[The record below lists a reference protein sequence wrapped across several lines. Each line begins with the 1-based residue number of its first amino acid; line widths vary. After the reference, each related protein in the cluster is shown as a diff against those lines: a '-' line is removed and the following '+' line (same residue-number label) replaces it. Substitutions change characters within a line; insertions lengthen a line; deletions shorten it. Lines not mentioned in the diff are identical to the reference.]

1 MSISKQQIDD
11 AIALLC
17 MRFPKCF
24 VLFERKRVPLK
35 IAIHIDIIAVLGEQI
50 DRKLL
55 GQALKYYTSN
65 IHYRRAQ
72 QAGSPRLDLNGL
84 PAGVVSDADA
94 RTAAKDVAAI
104 KAILAQQKQ
113 EKLRKPQAEPEIN
126 PAPSPQPPERD
137 GLSALRA
144 AAQRRKA
151 IA

>member
-1 MSISKQQIDD
+1 MSLKREQIDQVVE
-11 AIALLC
+11 LLA
-17 MRFPKCF
+17 REFPKTF
-24 VLFERKRVPLK
+24 FTYERKRVPLK
-35 IAIHIDIIAVLGEQI
+35 IAIHLDIIAALGPSGI

-55 GQALKYYTSN
+55 GQALKLYTGN
-65 IHYRRAQ
+65 LHYRMAQ
-72 QAGSPRLDLNGL
+72 KAGSPRLDLNGL

-104 KAILAQQKQ
+104 KAILAQQK
-113 EKLRKPQAEPEIN
+113 LRKPQAEPEIN
-126 PAPSPQPPERD
+126 PAPSPPPPERD